1 MAYSFWKLAFTMQL
15 LSLAHLLSI
24 FVNFGKNLVQ
34 LLALRMVILVKP
46 SSFVL
51 LDCLNQLAKP

>member
-1 MAYSFWKLAFTMQL
+1 MQL

>member
-1 MAYSFWKLAFTMQL
+1 MQL

-46 SSFVL
+46 SGFVL
-51 LDCLNQLAKP
+51 LDCLHQLAKP